1 MDKLFQKELK
11 KGNFSQIQIIKELPI
26 GILGTSKRSV
36 STLPDEGKRFIQAF
50 ETKACTSLLEKS
62 FKCSQFSQALSL
74 PQTIYNS
81 DIPTGCYNSSLKLG
95 WRNIR

>member
-50 ETKACTSLLEKS
+50 EKS